1 MNVSELA
8 RKLKVD
14 INRLRE
20 MLPEM
25 GFDVGGKAVQV
36 DNRTA
41 QKIIDNWRDLFR
53 KWKWEKDKREEYI
66 KAQAITAAGSGE
78 KKDARVSK
86 FITVREL
93 ASKFN
98 TPVNNLMKLLMKSG
112 VLASLNDN
120 IDFETASIIGDDL
133 GWKVLPEEEILD
145 INTGSG
151 ETVKDARD
159 ASANLAV
166 RPPVVVVMGHVDHGK
181 TKILDTIRSAN
192 VMGGEAGGIT
202 QHIGAYEAEWPP
214 PGAIKFQAGETSN
227 GTLWQAQGDFSPK
240 KRKITFIDTPGHEA
254 FTAMRSRGAKIADIA
269 ILVVAADDG
278 VQPQT
283 REVVDI
289 IAAAKM
295 PFVVAINKMD
305 KSDADPEKVKRE
317 LADLNFIPE
326 DWGGKTICVPVSA
339 KTGDGIDKLLETI
352 LLVADMEAQNIQ
364 ADKNGETVASVIE
377 SHIDK
382 GEGVAATLLVQNGTL
397 RVNDYLKVGNVLFG
411 RVRAMKNW
419 KGEDLKSAMPSQ
431 PVKVLGLKVAPEV
444 GDVLVAV
451 SGTKGLEKN
460 VKKTESKRPAILAY
474 DKKQEDLKDKIMLN
488 IILKTDVLGSAE
500 AIIGSLE
507 QFAHPRVGVK
517 VLNYGLGNITEAD
530 IDRASASSAAVYGF
544 NVQMSPQIEEAAREK
559 SMTIEI
565 YQIIYELLDSVEE
578 KLQGLLKE
586 EVVRADL
593 GKIKVLALFRQA
605 KDAQI
610 IGGQI
615 TQGKVMNNAKFD
627 IIRANVKIGEGAIA
641 RLQSAKQNVSEAVA
655 PSECGLQ
662 VTGKQKI
669 EEGDILLVYSESKK
683 EEKIK
688 L

>member
-41 QKIIDNWRDLFR
+41 QRIIDNWRDLYR
-53 KWKWEKDKREEYI
+53 KWRWEKDKKEEEA
-66 KAQAITAAGSGE
+66 KTQAIIAAGSEE
-78 KKDARVSK
+78 KKEVRVSK

-93 ASKFN
+93 AAKFN

-133 GWKVLPEEEILD
+133 GWKVLPEEEKLD
-145 INTGSG
+145 MNTGAG
-151 ETVKDARD
+151 ETVKDAR
-159 ASANLAV
+159 ASSANLAG

-192 VMGGEAGGIT
+192 VMAGEAGGIT
-202 QHIGAYEAEWPP
+202 QHIGAYEAE
-214 PGAIKFQAGETSN
+214 KN
-227 GTLWQAQGDFSPK
+227 G
-240 KRKITFIDTPGHEA
+240 RKITFIDTPGHEA

-289 IAAAKM
+289 IAASKL

-339 KTGDGIDKLLETI
+339 KSGDGIDKLLETI
-352 LLVADMEAQNIQ
+352 LLVSDMEAANIQ

-377 SHIDK
+377 SHVDK
-382 GEGVAATLLVQNGTL
+382 GEGVVATLLVQNGTL

-419 KGEDLKSAMPSQ
+419 KGEDLKSALPSQ

-444 GDVLVAV
+444 GDVLAAV
-451 SGTKGLEKN
+451 SDTKGLDKN

-474 DKKQEDLKDKIMLN
+474 DKKQEDSKDKIILN
-488 IILKTDVLGSAE
+488 VILKTDVLGSAE
-500 AIIGSLE
+500 ALIGSLE
-507 QFAHPRVGVK
+507 QFSHPRVGVK

-530 IDRASASSAAVYGF
+530 IDRAATSSAAVYGF
-544 NVQMSPQIEEAAREK
+544 NVQLPVEMEKAAREK
-559 SMTIEI
+559 SVTVEI

-578 KLQGLLKE
+578 KLQDLLQE
-586 EVVRADL
+586 EVVRAEL
-593 GKIKVLALFRQA
+593 GKLKVLAIFRQA
-605 KDAQI
+605 KDTQI

-615 TQGKVMNNAKFD
+615 THGKVMNNAKFD
-627 IIRANVKIGEGAIA
+627 ILRANVKMGEGTIT
-641 RLQSAKQNVSEAVA
+641 RLQSAKQNVSEAAA

-662 VTGKQKI
+662 ITSRQKI
-669 EEGDILLVYSESKK
+669 EEGDILLVYKEDKK

>member
-25 GFDVGGKAVQV
+25 GFDVGAKAVQV

-41 QKIIDNWRDLFR
+41 QRIIDNWRELFR
-53 KWKWEKDKREEYI
+53 KWKWEKDKKEEEA
-66 KAQAITAAGSGE
+66 KAQAIVGAVGAE
-78 KKDARVSK
+78 KKEVRIPK

-93 ASKFN
+93 SVKFN

-112 VLASLNDN
+112 VLASLNN
-120 IDFETASIIGDDL
+120 SIDFETASIIGDDL
-133 GWKVLPEEEILD
+133 GWIVLPEEEKLD
-145 INTGSG
+145 MNTGSG

-159 ASANLAV
+159 ASANLAG

-181 TKILDTIRSAN
+181 TKILDTIRSTN

-202 QHIGAYEAEWPP
+202 QHIGAYEVE
-214 PGAIKFQAGETSN
+214 KN
-227 GTLWQAQGDFSPK
+227 G
-240 KRKITFIDTPGHEA
+240 RKITFIDTPGHEA

-289 IAAAKM
+289 IAASKL

-305 KSDADPEKVKRE
+305 KLDADPEKVKRE

-339 KTGDGIDKLLETI
+339 KTGNGIDKLLETI
-352 LLVADMEAQNIQ
+352 LLVADMEAANIQ
-364 ADKNGETVASVIE
+364 ADKSGETVASVIE
-377 SHIDK
+377 SHVDK
-382 GEGVAATLLVQNGTL
+382 GEGVVATLLVQNGTL

-419 KGEDLKSAMPSQ
+419 KGEDLKSALPSQ

-444 GDVLVAV
+444 GDVLAAV
-451 SGTKGLEKN
+451 DDAKGLEKN
-460 VKKTESKRPAILAY
+460 IKKTDSKRPSVLAY
-474 DKKQEDLKDKIMLN
+474 DKKAEESKDKKILN

-500 AIIGSLE
+500 AIMGSLE
-507 QFAHPRVGVK
+507 QFSHPRVGVK

-530 IDRASASSAAVYGF
+530 IDRAAASLAVIYGF
-544 NVQMSPQIEEAAREK
+544 NVRLETKLEEAARGK
-559 SMTIEI
+559 SVTVET
-565 YQIIYELLDSVEE
+565 YQIIYELLDSIKD
-578 KLQGLLKE
+578 KLQKIFE
-586 EVVRADL
+586 PEIVRTEI
-593 GKIKVLALFRQA
+593 GKLKVLAIFKQA
-605 KDAQI
+605 KDGQI
-610 IGGQI
+610 IGGRVQ
-615 TQGKVMNNAKFD
+615 QGKIVDGSKFD
-627 IIRANVKIGEGAIA
+627 VIRGGGKIDTGKILGI
-641 RLQSAKQNVSEAVA
+641 QSGKQDVREVSE
-655 PSECGLQ
+655 PSECGM
-662 VTGKQKI
+662 KI
-669 EEGDILLVYSESKK
+669 KCGEKIAVDDVFVVYKEESKD
-683 EEKIK
+683 EEIK